1 MSAREVTLYGGSP
14 WGFRMHGGCDTHQPL
29 RISRVNPGSKAAQQG
44 VREGDLI
51 SNINGRSTRDLTNSE
66 AHALL
71 RNSGEQLKLG
81 LNQENIGSPKR
92 RIYRS
97 SLQENTTTET
107 QNKITTRTTTTTRT
121 RPETE
126 RNVANDTKVEQSYAN
141 QNGALKSCPSEQRS
155 DDKKGYRDLP
165 DYATDAE
172 DCAVMPQG
180 NARNRNRN
188 RGRKNRNRRRPPQP
202 PANVTESSRKAE
214 QRKPEEENRPTTSR
228 NERDNDDD
236 DDDDLKTND
245 SVAENVNLTEGE
257 NRECRFRPDDKR
269 RIEKI
274 ELEES
279 RPRIIEITTVS
290 SLPLEA
296 TIGHIDGVGIVETGN
311 NRTLK
316 ESTIVTVS
324 EPVESVRSFSGYAK
338 IRRSGANETRLEIRE
353 VNDSDAE
360 ADCGSAIVEF
370 ESDTEKEL
378 IGGEDLEDRE
388 ISKPRDRIL
397 QQFAPQKKFSKLETE
412 SPTLMW
418 ATVMPKDVE
427 KKLRNFI
434 EDLQLPSFSEEVTED
449 EGRSVEKVPRD
460 VVTEESRSFEKT
472 VSSSRRKTRKR
483 AMSVSHYASSFLD
496 IIQEE
501 GERLS
506 EDEAQHIRDFI
517 NEEISKYR
525 REDRH
530 SVERMTDDVEA
541 RRVDPEEIEPVA
553 GSECDIKIRTDTTE
567 NDATELR
574 SRDKVNDCEEIE
586 NVEPNS
592 VEGVA
597 GLETEVAKDT
607 NPAVETT
614 DEKVDA
620 KNIINGESLEI
631 AANTTQGSLK
641 DGCTVE
647 KIEIVKNDAEENNEA
662 GKVGK
667 NVTCI
672 VTVSDISDADVSKA
686 EDNKFSSE
694 VVAPAE
700 SENRDVPR
708 RDSIEPCTIVN
719 HGASSADDGV
729 DSSPNSSPSEV
740 TESET
745 KQPPPLPRR
754 SSSFGREPQ
763 RPPTP
768 PEIDYISSGANAR
781 QPSVAANGREHGS
794 TKLSARKRASRDATD
809 NELPRRPELPGT
821 RESSSTSGICRA
833 IYSEDF
839 SSSRDP
845 ISTTVGANEIRGR
858 VNQVRRADVAP
869 TIGHPEASTESGRS
883 IASSG
888 IRDDDLSRSR
898 GTGTHVVALASTT
911 GTEITRREEG
921 KPATPAAPTAYDQNA
936 SSCRQEGE
944 AEVRRYP
951 SGNTNSERRNFTANH
966 ESPRCDK
973 SDIHSNF
980 SIRDKSAMGSSGSKN
995 KKKPEGKNG
1004 KNGKSTSGFRQR
1016 ISEERIVKSE
1026 TSETKIIERHEEST
1040 SPNQRDGLRNSK
1052 YSTWESKREE
1062 RREEK
1067 HEEETRSSSRESDAR
1082 NSSFD
1087 DEASF
1092 QRTSGN
1098 PSPEGEPGDVQ
1109 GHDSSSSTTS
1119 LSTIK
1124 HRPLETS
1131 LIDISAIVREAKEEN
1146 SKDEVEESLK
1156 RKLTLLKSAGGST
1169 NETTSGESLESP
1181 QPVPYSPVED
1191 LYHEPLNEEAT
1202 SVETSEKATKDVS
1215 RRPPSLSELCVERI
1229 LSMPYGPQVI
1239 GEITTPKFNI
1249 FESIRTLQRFVSDT
1263 PTSARRRDNARLNSM
1278 HGVSDRRH
1286 GLTKTLD
1293 ESEQPRLNDIA
1304 NAVSDQAKLPK
1315 SVNIELSE
1323 SEGRMEN
1330 REPRW
1335 RALTTTE
1342 DPRVLIC
1349 LSPSQ
1354 QATQVRTSADTLLD
1368 LHRKFLNR
1376 YSYREEQPHHVPL
1389 PQYRVEIR
1397 PVKENDDAAT
1407 KTPKP
1412 VTRAIHRDPTIES
1425 SSSRL
1430 LEIIK
1435 RNGPRNDTLADQQTK
1450 PITDDA
1456 TVDFFGSDGGQECF
1470 KAEPQPNDWSNLAK
1484 HDRRSAATANE
1495 LFLAATRGEDG
1506 ESSDD
1511 KRNGHVARPDR
1522 LKIATCSTTHA
1533 GHRLLANS
1541 DAAITRDSERSFAS
1555 NIKCPFVLNGTV
1567 ADQSMDADKRTPLL
1581 RRAVDTGKHV
1591 NPALI
1596 DDRLEVPPLPK
1607 RTVTVDRSCIDT
1619 TSIFDQ
1625 NPPRSRLEPRRG
1637 HHEVEKLKQVAAVEI
1652 MDKLKELQAETSRRL
1667 DGDRRGSLPQE
1678 YFAQQLRY
1686 IELLEDQLKN
1696 VLLAEEEERKAFEE
1710 FQTHFHRTKQHDE
1723 ARRSS
1728 LADIPEET
1736 SKKTSVNLERERKIP
1751 IDVRGMT
1758 DGKCAEDKR
1767 MEARGLEEKRSK
1779 EICRSEPGIQKE
1791 SWQEKSRNVEKNR
1804 TETID
1809 KVGNRQFLKKIC
1821 HENGHHEEE
1830 SSESIEHEER
1840 HVITQREN
1848 LGRTA
1853 ENGTF
1858 KSREGEVNERCAE
1871 TRSIRTP
1878 RNDSEV
1884 FAEKT
1889 TQRKNVETKRPTTL
1903 ATNGEAFR
1911 QRMYDEY
1918 VHKVLERQE
1927 RKSHKVVKISTHE
1940 DIKRKAD
1947 GDMSAMAKEF
1957 IEKARSRLNKFGI
1970 NLDESGTEHE
1980 DEEGD
1985 ALINAKFLID
1995 GKELQDVRKL
2005 PKHLREFLKIS
2016 TMSDDEGGVW
2026 SPGQTPA
2033 GKAPSPERTKEP
2045 QKSEPIPPVWTPA
2058 SAGASPVAERKEFRP
2073 VPFESPVLSRK
2084 RQPKEEAPP
2093 PWKGEQERKESGISR
2108 IVNSHSAPS
2117 QGLNAL
2123 ASTPRLPRA
2132 QNPTITLLQK
2142 AREGQLPKGAAYLEE
2157 SVSDN
2162 RPLSDERPLIS
2173 PGEIIYTVKKEYE
2186 SEPETE
2192 HEPPKKMA
2200 DLGPRK
2206 FEGIGPVT
2214 KEGIPLV
2221 LRSEVKESNQAKWYK
2236 RMYDSLHRAD
2246 RNDDYV
2252 TIKYKSRRGGRYGY
2266 GSGSGYLSEPEP
2278 RAYSDRSVTLD
2289 SRRRLRNKEND
2300 FTTAT
2305 MPRKNGALKY
2315 STEIY
2320 KNQPGRIEDYEPGH
2334 SSIAEKEAKEPTYDA
2349 RTRRKWWDE
2358 VMDIFDGWLNENG
2371 HPQHARME
2379 SLGGGVRQSRVL
2391 SLSYRPEDSPF
2402 DQRSNARAAA
2412 KPYMTHALKESGYE
2426 SDSTLVFRRREDI
2439 SPLSLLEQRLAYKTV
2454 QSGGDVPLH
2463 GLRKLAPERPKDD
2476 SEIEYFPISPT
2487 LTRIR
2492 VHRRS
2497 ASCTSTITS
2506 STKTTAFSTRHE
2518 WSILSSIDSKS
2529 PPPPPP
2535 VMRAPPHSLSSSGRV
2550 LPQAMSAPRPP
2561 SPPRRKSSRHSRTL
2575 KLYSESTRLIDNSYT
2590 AYSKPR
2596 HEQCFAHAD
2605 SVSSIRSLRERFC
2618 SNLERHRRSREQ
2630 FHSAIVRTSSSSPIA
2645 SKTAKVSTLFSNTFG
2660 KRRSDPCLSQTQFE
2674 AKKFNL
2680 PSSSVSSHVC
2690 SSTSPPSKSSRES
2703 SVKFDKRAAVK
2714 VPSRHVTSVATKVR
2728 QKSPE
2733 RTTTRPESLSTAKR
2747 DKFRLTKKEQEQSCR
2762 RLSRSHELS
2771 SPIEVRKALQK
2782 YKERE
2787 TRDVQSRALSSGTLV
2802 KSSTIPYSLSTSKQK
2817 RPIDKSLKAVV
2828 SPKGQELLRKTPE
2841 QPTATRRTSSAQ
2853 LKSPAKSASQIT
2865 KPEPKRTKIIAKPS
2879 EKLVVSKESLRSVS
2893 SSCSEVA
2900 SEASKRKRPREK
2912 PQTIVKTP
2920 TKKPETIRVTVNGD
2934 RKKIETKRKARRDKS
2949 VDEADVSKT
2958 LNGWREMAEKDEIKL
2973 LRRVEKIVPSV
2984 EQDSRTSILTVEE
2997 IRRHQEATRTDT
3009 FFQNLFLRNHMS
3021 FAQPHEEKKS
3031 LVGERAKMFQD
3042 TTRESFRSEPSLKS
3056 LGVYLA
3062 HKRPVSNSKFKNWE
3076 RDSVVSSRSSSPYGV
3091 CWPGRSV
3098 LQKIGKFDSLL
3109 DIDEFGSSTT
3119 LRVRSPESMSRE
3131 HVKVRSL
3138 SEPPLKTLPESR
3150 ESSPRS
3156 SSPSPARSQTPRRT
3170 HVSKQEDS
3178 NAPLT
3183 IMKKVRARSAGEAED
3198 AKRLGSN
3205 LSLTKSTGSLSS
3217 MDREDY
3223 QQYILEL
3230 LHHRRKSK
3238 RYKDLRDFYANLSRM
3253 DQLERTF
3260 SSGDLRPRLKNE
3272 EIIDYDRWKQIR
3284 SKEKA
3289 EQELKALYGKL
3300 KSVQRDKDFLFSAKD
3315 VDKFK
3320 WHGDCG
3326 LRCKERSVE
3335 DILQYFRRLQ
3345 SEESELESFKK
3356 RAVSQKDTYTP
3367 LWRGSSVVNVATTM
3381 QKKANA
3387 TFRDAGKFADY
3398 HPSLQRSLGGSKK
3411 FWSSLSIEQVTNL
3424 KKQLNEIYGSDNPQ
3438 RRNGDVV
3445 DAPREISEYQQSVKE
3460 DRVVKDETL
3469 TSYEIIVPPA
3479 GDSKDHP
3486 QDDSK
3491 SLHVRCHSM
3500 IASESAILKEQGDAE
3515 GILKKSDSIG
3525 RLKGLE
3531 RSESE
3536 RSVSPSMSELE
3547 KKRLSLTLGKEVLDR
3562 MTRRRLSA
3570 PLAPRE
3576 TRGSI
3581 AAALAATKIP
3591 GKPSAKS
3598 IARPTCAP
3606 DTPSVAST
3614 SPRTCYSLEASYI
3627 EDTTKPKDKSDF
3639 LLVLTSNNESSSDKQ
3654 RVVTVLEEWSK
3665 KPPLLAMTVPGE
3677 KAKLSSK
3684 FASGSDG
3691 DSMTESSETS
3701 VRTVIQRGN
3710 GPETEDVSRK
3720 IEFFENVEKRGD
3732 QQKEI
3737 APTATATTTTT
3748 WTFRGRKK
3756 LPSSQSFADLKELFG
3771 ETESAKYGSLAG
3783 AAAAGRLDRSRSTSP
3798 RERKIDGS
3806 SPTQPEA
3813 TGMRQQ
3819 RRPFRSCSR
3828 EREHDARP
3836 RSVSPCRATTRSN
3849 SSCSVDSGGGGGWP
3863 RSSSPDPEKYWRA
3876 YLNLVRNGTVR
3887 RLRARFES
3895 AEDLPRR
3902 VRIVATPKR
3911 FRSDPELARS
3921 LLKRTSEGE
3930 DRGSALKPH
3939 EHVDVAW
3946 LRRRFETTKRGRPRI
3961 GRRGDSPPIPRVP
3974 LRRENLSMPHIDVIS
3989 KTVGLKEPQVT
4000 GTVTNHVTRQA
4011 ETKELEAK
4019 RPVCRMRK
4027 RFESPDTAGG
4037 RTSIMGEMF
4046 TSAPDVRELRDI
4058 APYLAGKWVAH
4069 RYPNR
4074 RDNMRSLSSPADLR
4088 SHRGTSKTRSSS
4100 SADKR
4105 KPERPRATSSSPT
4118 RPRTT
4123 PASILKPSQQ
4133 TVFAGQPFD
4142 PDKHRPRFRY
4152 QPPPPPPSPTAARR
4166 HRTWWPTLPVYMARP
4181 TVTFEEYSNAP
4192 PPPPK
4197 SQHYRDDRQESPR
4210 RYVEGEVTIHYRS
4223 PVRTE
4228 AKEPLSEEEL
4238 ARRSAENM
4246 RRVYQEER
4254 RRKYL
4259 QELHDIDSRRH
4270 TDNFIPSQKSPIPL
4284 NRYDD
4289 FVDDLSQRSRSQDQ
4303 TPEPRLVARALYNFV
4318 GQSSRELTFR
4328 RGDLIFVRRQ
4338 VDKNWY
4344 EGEYNAM
4351 IGLFP
4356 SNYVEILPYDGTM
4369 RTTPKKAHEGQA
4381 RAKFNFI
4388 AQTNLELS
4396 LAKGELVVLT
4406 RRVDENW
4413 YEGRIGNRKGIFPI
4427 SYVEVLTEP
4436 GHRSET
4442 PIQNKPVASPAAHSL
4457 LANGSSGGKMSMG
4470 PHHYVP
4476 SIPVNI
4482 NTTQPHYNS
4491 LPRMGGSK
4499 LHVSQLSETL
4509 HIDTHSE
4516 PIPYRALYN
4525 YKPQNDDELELK
4537 ESDTV
4542 YVMEK
4547 CDDGWYV
4554 GSSQR
4559 TGYFGTFPGNYVERL

>member
-51 SNINGRSTRDLTNSE
+51 SNINERSTRDLTNSE

-97 SLQENTTTET
+97 SLQENTTTEI

-121 RPETE
+121 RTESE
-126 RNVANDTKVEQSYAN
+126 RNVANDTKVEQNYAN

-155 DDKKGYRDLP
+155 DAKKGHCDLL

-172 DCAVMPQG
+172 DYAVMPQG
-180 NARNRNRN
+180 NARNRNRS
-188 RGRKNRNRRRPPQP
+188 RRNRNRRRPPQP
-202 PANVTESSRKAE
+202 PTNVTESSRKAE
-214 QRKPEEENRPTTSR
+214 QRKLEEENRPTSR
-228 NERDNDDD
+228 NERENGDDD
-236 DDDDLKTND
+236 DDDNSKTND
-245 SVAENVNLTEGE
+245 SVAENPVPENVDLTEDEAQGGSSL
-257 NRECRFRPDDKR
+257 NHRCRFRPNGKR

-274 ELEES
+274 DLAES
-279 RPRIIEITTVS
+279 RPEVIEITTVS

-296 TIGHIDGVGIVETGN
+296 TIGHIAGVGILETGN
-311 NRTLK
+311 GNGALK
-316 ESTIVTVS
+316 EATIVTVL
-324 EPVESVRSFSGYAK
+324 EPVELVRPLSDCTKTRLSRG
-338 IRRSGANETRLEIRE
+338 NETRLEIRE

-370 ESDTEKEL
+370 ESDAESV
-378 IGGEDLEDRE
+378 GGQDSEDRVE
-388 ISKPRDRIL
+388 FKPRDRIG
-397 QQFAPQKKFSKLETE
+397 QQYVPQKKFLKPEME

-418 ATVMPKDVE
+418 ATVMPRDVE

-434 EDLQLPSFSEEVTED
+434 EDLQLPSFSEEVIED
-449 EGRSVEKVPRD
+449 EGRSFEKVACD
-460 VVTEESRSFEKT
+460 FAAEENRSFEKT
-472 VSSSRRKTRKR
+472 ASSPRRKTRKR
-483 AMSVSHYASSFLD
+483 AMSASHYASSFLD

-530 SVERMTDDVEA
+530 SVERMTSTDDIEA
-541 RRVDPEEIEPVA
+541 RRVDTDKIESA
-553 GSECDIKIRTDTTE
+553 DEKSECDIKIEIDTMK
-567 NDATELR
+567 NDISELC
-574 SRDKVNDCEEIE
+574 SRDKANTCDEIE
-586 NVEPNS
+586 NIEN
-592 VEGVA
+592 VA
-597 GLETEVAKDT
+597 SPETEVVKDT
-607 NPAVETT
+607 DPTRRIVNHSVSR
-614 DEKVDA
+614 VDDRVD
-620 KNIINGESLEI
+620 S
-631 AANTTQGSLK
+631 
-641 DGCTVE
+641 
-647 KIEIVKNDAEENNEA
+647 
-662 GKVGK
+662 
-667 NVTCI
+667 
-672 VTVSDISDADVSKA
+672 VSNSS
-686 EDNKFSSE
+686 SSE
-694 VVAPAE
+694 V
-700 SENRDVPR
+700 
-708 RDSIEPCTIVN
+708 TL
-719 HGASSADDGV
+719 
-729 DSSPNSSPSEV
+729 
-740 TESET
+740 SET
-745 KQPPPLPRR
+745 KRPPPLPKR
-754 SSSFGREPQ
+754 SSSFGREPPQ

-768 PEIDYISSGANAR
+768 PEIDYISSGAKIH
-781 QPSVAANGREHGS
+781 QTTG
-794 TKLSARKRASRDATD
+794 
-809 NELPRRPELPGT
+809 
-821 RESSSTSGICRA
+821 RA
-833 IYSEDF
+833 IYGEDF
-839 SSSRDP
+839 SSSRDLL
-845 ISTTVGANEIRGR
+845 STIVRANEIRGR
-858 VNQVRRADVAP
+858 INQVRRADTAP
-869 TIGHPEASTESGRS
+869 TTGNVEASTEGGRS

-898 GTGTHVVALASTT
+898 GTGTHVVTLASTT
-911 GTEITRREEG
+911 STEITRREEG
-921 KPATPAAPTAYDQNA
+921 KLATPAASVAYDQNA

-944 AEVRRYP
+944 ADVCRYP
-951 SGNTNSERRNFTANH
+951 SGRERHTNSERRDSTANH
-966 ESPRCDK
+966 ESPRCNK
-973 SDIHSNF
+973 SDTCSNF
-980 SIRDKSAMGSSGSKN
+980 SVRDKSAMGTSSSKS
-995 KKKPEGKNG
+995 KKKPEGKIE
-1004 KNGKSTSGFRQR
+1004 KNEKSTYDFHR
-1016 ISEERIVKSE
+1016 ERIVKSE

-1040 SPNQRDGLRNSK
+1040 SANQRDGLRNSK

-1062 RREEK
+1062 RCEEK
-1067 HEEETRSSSRESDAR
+1067 HEEETRSSSRESDTR
-1082 NSSFD
+1082 NLSD

-1092 QRTSGN
+1092 QRTDVPVSES
-1098 PSPEGEPGDVQ
+1098 PSLEDELIDVQ

-1119 LSTIK
+1119 FNTVK
-1124 HRPLETS
+1124 HHPLEAS
-1131 LIDISAIVREAKEEN
+1131 LTDITAIVRETREEN
-1146 SKDEVEESLK
+1146 LKD
-1156 RKLTLLKSAGGST
+1156 KLTLLKNT
-1169 NETTSGESLESP
+1169 ERFVNETTPRENSKSP

-1191 LYHEPLNEEAT
+1191 LYHVPLKKT
-1202 SVETSEKATKDVS
+1202 VSETPEIATKDVS
-1215 RRPPSLSELCVERI
+1215 RQPPSLRKLCVERI

-1249 FESIRTLQRFVSDT
+1249 FESLRTLQRFVSDA
-1263 PTSARRRDNARLNSM
+1263 PAHPHDNARLNSM
-1278 HGVSDRRH
+1278 HEVSDRRH
-1286 GLTKTLD
+1286 GLTKTSD
-1293 ESEQPRLNDIA
+1293 ESERRRPNDIA

-1315 SVNIELSE
+1315 SINIELSE
-1323 SEGRMEN
+1323 SENEMEN

-1335 RALTTTE
+1335 RALTTT
-1342 DPRVLIC
+1342 DPKLLVC

-1376 YSYREEQPHHVPL
+1376 YSYREEQPHYVPL
-1389 PQYRVEIR
+1389 PQYRVEIH
-1397 PVKENDDAAT
+1397 PIKEDNNAIS

-1412 VTRAIHRDPTIES
+1412 ATRASHRDSTIES

-1435 RNGPRNDTLADQQTK
+1435 EERNDPRNDTLADQQTK
-1450 PITDDA
+1450 TITDDA
-1456 TVDFFGSDGGQECF
+1456 IGDSFGRRGQECF
-1470 KAEPQPNDWSNLAK
+1470 KAEPRPSDWLNLAR
-1484 HDRRSAATANE
+1484 HDRRSAIANE
-1495 LFLAATRGEDG
+1495 LFLAATRGKDG

-1511 KRNGHVARPDR
+1511 KPNGHVVQSDR
-1522 LKIATCSTTHA
+1522 LKIATRSAAQA
-1533 GHRLLANS
+1533 GHRSSANNN
-1541 DAAITRDSERSFAS
+1541 AITRDSERLLAN
-1555 NIKCPFVLNGTV
+1555 NIKCPIVLNGTV
-1567 ADQSMDADKRTPLL
+1567 TDRLMDATGKRTPPL
-1581 RRAVDTGKHV
+1581 RKTTDLGKHV

-1596 DDRLEVPPLPK
+1596 DNKLEVPPLPK
-1607 RTVTVDRSCIDT
+1607 RAVTVDRSCIDT

-1625 NPPRSRLEPRRG
+1625 SPPRSRLEPRRG
-1637 HHEVEKLKQVAAVEI
+1637 HHEAEKLKHVAAVEI
-1652 MDKLKELQAETSRRL
+1652 MDKLKELQMETSRRL
-1667 DGDRRGSLPQE
+1667 DDDKKGSLPQE

-1696 VLLAEEEERKAFEE
+1696 VILAEEEERKAFEE
-1710 FQTHFHRTKQHDE
+1710 FQTHFHRTKQCDDM
-1723 ARRSS
+1723 RSS
-1728 LADIPEET
+1728 LADIPEGT
-1736 SKKTSVNLERERKIP
+1736 SKKISINLERERKIP
-1751 IDVRGMT
+1751 IDVHGMT
-1758 DGKCAEDKR
+1758 DGKCGEDKR
-1767 MEARGLEEKRSK
+1767 AEPRGLEEKCFK
-1779 EICRSEPGIQKE
+1779 ELYRSEPRIQKE
-1791 SWQEKSRNVEKNR
+1791 SWQEKSRNIEKNR

-1809 KVGNRQFLKKIC
+1809 KAGNRQFLKKVY
-1821 HENGHHEEE
+1821 HENGHHEEK
-1830 SSESIEHEER
+1830 SSESIKHEER
-1840 HVITQREN
+1840 HVITQKEN
-1848 LGRTA
+1848 LARTV

-1858 KSREGEVNERCAE
+1858 KSREDEVNDRCTK
-1871 TRSIRTP
+1871 TRSTGTP

-1884 FAEKT
+1884 FAEKM
-1889 TQRKNVETKRPTTL
+1889 TQHKNVEVRRPTTL
-1903 ATNGEAFR
+1903 PTNGEAFR

-1927 RKSHKVVKISTHE
+1927 RKSHKVVKISSHE

-1980 DEEGD
+1980 DEDGD

-2016 TMSDDEGGVW
+2016 TMSDDEGGSGCDVVAKRRVRNESDLLHEIDKALRIGRGFLLGQENVMFAPTFKASSAKPGVW

-2033 GKAPSPERTKEP
+2033 EKAPSPERRKEL
-2045 QKSEPIPPVWTPA
+2045 QKKNEPIPSVWTPA

-2073 VPFESPVLSRK
+2073 VSFESPVLSRK
-2084 RQPKEEAPP
+2084 RQPKEEEAPP
-2093 PWKGEQERKESGISR
+2093 PWEGEEKESGISR

-2117 QGLNAL
+2117 QGLNTL

-2157 SVSDN
+2157 SDN
-2162 RPLSDERPLIS
+2162 RPVNDERPLIS
-2173 PGEIIYTVKKEYE
+2173 PGEIIYTLKKEYE

-2192 HEPPKKMA
+2192 NELPKKMA

-2214 KEGIPLV
+2214 REGIPLV

-2236 RMYDSLHRAD
+2236 KMYDSLHRAD

-2379 SLGGGVRQSRVL
+2379 SLGDGVRQSRVL

-2412 KPYMTHALKESGYE
+2412 KPYITHYHPTASLIGVSHLRSALKESGYE

-2463 GLRKLAPERPKDD
+2463 GLRKPAPERPKDD

-2497 ASCTSTITS
+2497 ASCTSRITS
-2506 STKTTAFSTRHE
+2506 STTAFSTWHE
-2518 WSILSSIDSKS
+2518 WSILSSIDTRS
-2529 PPPPPP
+2529 PPQ
-2535 VMRAPPHSLSSSGRV
+2535 VMRAPPHSLSSSGKA
-2550 LPQAMSAPRPP
+2550 LSQAMSAPRPP

-2575 KLYSESTRLIDNSYT
+2575 RKLYSENTRLIDNSYT

-2605 SVSSIRSLRERFC
+2605 SVSSIRSLKERFC
-2618 SNLERHRRSREQ
+2618 SNLERHRQSREQ
-2630 FHSAIVRTSSSSPIA
+2630 FHSTIVRTSSSSPIA
-2645 SKTAKVSTLFSNTFG
+2645 SKTTKVSTLFSNTFG
-2660 KRRSDPCLSQTQFE
+2660 KRKSDPCLSQTQFE
-2674 AKKFNL
+2674 AKKLNL
-2680 PSSSVSSHVC
+2680 PSSSARNHVC
-2690 SSTSPPSKSSRES
+2690 SSTSPASRSIRES
-2703 SVKFDKRAAVK
+2703 SVKLDKLTAVK
-2714 VPSRHVTSVATKVR
+2714 VPSRHAISVATKVK

-2733 RTTTRPESLSTAKR
+2733 RIKSEPLSTAKR
-2747 DKFRLTKKEQEQSCR
+2747 DKLRLTKKEQEQSCR
-2762 RLSRSHELS
+2762 RLSRSQELS
-2771 SPIEVRKALQK
+2771 SPVEVKKALQK
-2782 YKERE
+2782 HKEKE
-2787 TRDVQSRALSSGTLV
+2787 TRDVQTKILSSGTVV
-2802 KSSTIPYSLSTSKQK
+2802 KSSTNKQK
-2817 RPIDKSLKAVV
+2817 HPVDKSLKAV
-2828 SPKGQELLRKTPE
+2828 SLKGQEVLRKTSEQRPE
-2841 QPTATRRTSSAQ
+2841 QLTATKRTSSAQ
-2853 LKSPAKSASQIT
+2853 LKSPAKSASSQIT
-2865 KPEPKRTKIIAKPS
+2865 KTEPKKTKIVARPEKRP
-2879 EKLVVSKESLRSVS
+2879 EKLVVSKESLRSMS
-2893 SSCSEVA
+2893 SPCSEA
-2900 SEASKRKRPREK
+2900 ISEVNKRKRPREK
-2912 PQTIVKTP
+2912 PHTIVKTP
-2920 TKKPETIRVTVNGD
+2920 TRKPETIRVTVNGD
-2934 RKKIETKRKARRDKS
+2934 RKRMDARRKTRRDKC
-2949 VDEADVSKT
+2949 VDEANMSKT
-2958 LNGWREMAEKDEIKL
+2958 LNGWREMAEKDEIKI
-2973 LRRVEKIVPSV
+2973 LRRIEKIAPSV
-2984 EQDSRTSILTVEE
+2984 EQDSRTTCLTVEE
-2997 IRRHQEATRTDT
+2997 IKKHQEATRTDT
-3009 FFQNLFLRNHMS
+3009 FFQNLFLRNHPS
-3021 FAQPHEEKKS
+3021 LAQSHEEYMKKS
-3031 LVGERAKMFQD
+3031 LVSERAKMFQD
-3042 TTRESFRSEPSLKS
+3042 GVRESFRSEPSLKS
-3056 LGVYLA
+3056 LNVYLA

-3076 RDSVVSSRSSSPYGV
+3076 RESVVSSRSSSPYGV

-3098 LQKIGKFDSLL
+3098 FQKIGKFDSLL
-3109 DIDEFGSSTT
+3109 SIDDFGSSTM

-3131 HVKVRSL
+3131 YVKERSL

-3150 ESSPRS
+3150 EPSPRS
-3156 SSPSPARSQTPRRT
+3156 SSPSPVRSQASRRT
-3170 HVSKQEDS
+3170 HISKQEDLD
-3178 NAPLT
+3178 APLT
-3183 IMKKVRARSAGEAED
+3183 ITKKVRARSAGEAED
-3198 AKRLGSN
+3198 TKRDGSN

-3217 MDREDY
+3217 IDREDY

-3230 LHHRRKSK
+3230 LHHRRKST
-3238 RYKDLRDFYANLSRM
+3238 RYKDLRDFYTNLSRM

-3272 EIIDYDRWKQIR
+3272 EIIDYDRWKQVR

-3300 KSVQRDKDFLFSAKD
+3300 RSVQRDKDFLFSAKD
-3315 VDKFK
+3315 IDKFR

-3345 SEESELESFKK
+3345 SEEGELDFSKK
-3356 RAVSQKDTYTP
+3356 KVVMQKDTYKP
-3367 LWRGSSVVNVATTM
+3367 LWRGNSVVNVATTM
-3381 QKKANA
+3381 QKKANVN
-3387 TFRDAGKFADY
+3387 FRDTNKFADY

-3424 KKQLNEIYGSDNPQ
+3424 KKQLNEIYGSDSPQ
-3438 RRNGDVV
+3438 KRSNDDVV
-3445 DAPREISEYQQSVKE
+3445 DAPREISEQPIKE
-3460 DRVVKDETL
+3460 NPIVKDENL
-3469 TSYEIIVPPA
+3469 TNYEIIVPPE
-3479 GDSKDHP
+3479 GDSQNYP

-3500 IASESAILKEQGDAE
+3500 IATNESILKESNDTE
-3515 GILKKSDSIG
+3515 KTLKKSDSIG
-3525 RLKGLE
+3525 RLKSIE

-3536 RSVSPSMSELE
+3536 QSISPSMSELE

-3562 MTRRRLSA
+3562 MMQKRQSS

-3581 AAALAATKIP
+3581 AAALAAKKVP
-3591 GKPSAKS
+3591 AKPSTKS
-3598 IARPTCAP
+3598 IARPPCAP

-3614 SPRTCYSLEASYI
+3614 SPRTCYSLEAPYV
-3627 EDTTKPKDKSDF
+3627 EDTTKSKDKNDF
-3639 LLVLTSNNESSSDKQ
+3639 LLVLTPNNESPSDKQ
-3654 RVVTVLEEWSK
+3654 RVETVLEEWSK
-3665 KPPLLAMTVPGE
+3665 KPPLLAMTVPTE
-3677 KAKLSSK
+3677 KAKSSSK

-3720 IEFFENVEKRGD
+3720 IEFFENVEKRTE

-3737 APTATATTTTT
+3737 VPMATVSTTTTTT
-3748 WTFRGRKK
+3748 WTFRSKKK

-3771 ETESAKYGSLAG
+3771 ESELAKYSSLAG
-3783 AAAAGRLDRSRSTSP
+3783 TAGRFDRSRSTSP
-3798 RERKIDGS
+3798 RERRIDGS
-3806 SPTQPEA
+3806 SPTLPEVN
-3813 TGMRQQ
+3813 TRQQ
-3819 RRPFRSCSR
+3819 RRSFRSCSR

-3836 RSVSPCRATTRSN
+3836 CSVSPCRATTRSN
-3849 SSCSVDSGGGGGWP
+3849 SSCSVDSGSGWP
-3863 RSSSPDPEKYWRA
+3863 RSSSPDPERYWRA

-3902 VRIVATPKR
+3902 VRITAAPKR

-3921 LLKRTSEGE
+3921 LLKKANEGE
-3930 DRGSALKPH
+3930 ERGSALKLH

-3946 LRRRFETTKRGRPRI
+3946 LRKKFETKKGRPRI
-3961 GRRGDSPPIPRVP
+3961 GRRGESPPIPRVP

-3989 KTVGLKEPQVT
+3989 KTVELKEPQAT
-4000 GTVTNHVTRQA
+4000 STVSNHVTRRA

-4019 RPVCRMRK
+4019 KPVCRMRK
-4027 RFESPDTAGG
+4027 RFESLDTGGG

-4058 APYLAGKWVAH
+4058 TPYLAGKWVAH

-4088 SHRGTSKTRSSS
+4088 IHRDTSKTRSSS
-4100 SADKR
+4100 VDKK

-4152 QPPPPPPSPTAARR
+4152 QPPPPPPSPTAMRK

-4181 TVTFEEYSNAP
+4181 TVTFEGL
-4192 PPPPK
+4192 K
-4197 SQHYRDDRQESPR
+4197 SRQPF
-4210 RYVEGEVTIHYRS
+4210 G
-4223 PVRTE
+4223 
-4228 AKEPLSEEEL
+4228 A
-4238 ARRSAENM
+4238 
-4246 RRVYQEER
+4246 
-4254 RRKYL
+4254 
-4259 QELHDIDSRRH
+4259 SRL
-4270 TDNFIPSQKSPIPL
+4270 D
-4284 NRYDD
+4284 
-4289 FVDDLSQRSRSQDQ
+4289 
-4303 TPEPRLVARALYNFV
+4303 
-4318 GQSSRELTFR
+4318 
-4328 RGDLIFVRRQ
+4328 
-4338 VDKNWY
+4338 
-4344 EGEYNAM
+4344 
-4351 IGLFP
+4351 
-4356 SNYVEILPYDGTM
+4356 
-4369 RTTPKKAHEGQA
+4369 
-4381 RAKFNFI
+4381 
-4388 AQTNLELS
+4388 
-4396 LAKGELVVLT
+4396 
-4406 RRVDENW
+4406 
-4413 YEGRIGNRKGIFPI
+4413 
-4427 SYVEVLTEP
+4427 
-4436 GHRSET
+4436 
-4442 PIQNKPVASPAAHSL
+4442 
-4457 LANGSSGGKMSMG
+4457 
-4470 PHHYVP
+4470 
-4476 SIPVNI
+4476 
-4482 NTTQPHYNS
+4482 
-4491 LPRMGGSK
+4491 
-4499 LHVSQLSETL
+4499 
-4509 HIDTHSE
+4509 
-4516 PIPYRALYN
+4516 
-4525 YKPQNDDELELK
+4525 
-4537 ESDTV
+4537 
-4542 YVMEK
+4542 
-4547 CDDGWYV
+4547 
-4554 GSSQR
+4554 
-4559 TGYFGTFPGNYVERL
+4559 